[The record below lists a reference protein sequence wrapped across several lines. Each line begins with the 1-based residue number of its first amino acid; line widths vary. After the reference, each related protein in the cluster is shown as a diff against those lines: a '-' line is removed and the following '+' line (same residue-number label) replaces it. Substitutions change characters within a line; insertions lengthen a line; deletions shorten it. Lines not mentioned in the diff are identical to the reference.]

1 MIIVRNILAVILGI
15 IIGGIINMGII
26 NYVGILISPP
36 EGVDPND
43 FESIK
48 ENMHLYGAIHFA
60 VPFLAHALGT
70 FVGALIASI
79 IASSHQFKFAIG
91 IGCFYLMGGITMVMM
106 LPSPLWFNVLDLGF
120 AYIPMG
126 WLGWKLS
133 GKFNSKS
140 L

>member
-1 MIIVRNILAVILGI
+1 MKIVRNILAVIFGL
-15 IIGGIINMGII
+15 IIGGFVNMTIITYGGAIIPPPDGI
-26 NYVGILISPP
+26 N
-36 EGVDPND
+36 PND

-48 ENMHLYGAIHFA
+48 ENMHLYGKIHFV

-70 FVGALIASI
+70 FVGALIASL
-79 IASSHQFKFAIG
+79 IASSHQLKFAIG

-106 LPSPLWFNVLDLGF
+106 LPSPMWFNILDLGF

-133 GKFNSKS
+133 GKFISRN
-140 L
+140 